1 MKKIFM
7 LFLILL
13 AMGLTGC
20 KPKELTASNLTSTAT
35 TEARP
40 TLTKE
45 VGPAP
50 TAILTVPTQSAILPD
65 SGCTVITMK
74 PTPGPTAESIYPPVS
89 DTDHVKGPA
98 SAKVTMIEYS
108 DFQ

>member
-1 MKKIFM
+1 MKKIFL

-13 AMGLTGC
+13 TVSLAGC
-20 KPKELTASNLTSTAT
+20 KPQALTASIPTSTAT

-40 TLTKE
+40 
-45 VGPAP
+45 AP
-50 TAILTVPTQSAILPD
+50 TVVLTVPTQSAFLPD
-65 SGCTVITMK
+65 SGCTVVTKK